1 VNKPKVICLCGS
13 TRFVN
18 TFNEYNKKL
27 TLEGNIVLSIEIVAP
42 QSREN
47 DPQYVNSEGKKML
60 NELHFRKI
68 DLSDEIFVLNVGGYI
83 GRSTADEIA
92 YAHQTGKFVRYLEPV
107 KNNNK
112 EIVSTPVNE
121 MITEKAISRNQ
132 KEIII
137 REFTMDDY
145 EKVVAIWEE
154 AGIHYRPNG
163 RESRIRIAKELKAGR
178 AIFLVAA
185 TDKKVVGVVLGT
197 HDGRKGWI
205 NRLAVAEDFRRQNVA
220 SKLVAAVETRLNALN
235 IDITA
240 CLIEP
245 ENAVSKSFFTKV
257 GYTKTPVEYFSR
269 KQSPD
274 A

>member
-1 VNKPKVICLCGS
+1 MKAKG
-13 TRFVN
+13 
-18 TFNEYNKKL
+18 
-27 TLEGNIVLSIEIVAP
+27 IV
-42 QSREN
+42 
-47 DPQYVNSEGKKML
+47 
-60 NELHFRKI
+60 
-68 DLSDEIFVLNVGGYI
+68 
-83 GRSTADEIA
+83 
-92 YAHQTGKFVRYLEPV
+92 
-107 KNNNK
+107 
-112 EIVSTPVNE
+112 
-121 MITEKAISRNQ
+121 
-132 KEIII
+132 I

-163 RESRIRIAKELKAGR
+163 RESRTRMAKELKAGR

-185 TDKKVVGVVLGT
+185 VDKKVMGVILGT

-205 NRLAVAEDFRRQNVA
+205 NRLSVAKDFRRQKVA
-220 SKLVAAVETRLNALN
+220 SKLVTAVETRLNALN

-245 ENAVSKSFFTKV
+245 ENAVSRTFFTKA
-257 GYTKTPVEYFSR
+257 GYTKAPVEYFSK